1 MVQKVIPYLVNLD
14 TGLRARGKATLIN
27 ELTMGLIDLLEVYG
41 SKVEKYGKIHHISM
55 CFWPVRLIPLNK
67 TRACVCSYL
76 LNTKEELEVGK
87 FKKKPPRPDNVIKGA
102 DPESFLK
109 SLENYNDKYL
119 DTGGFLSSSNFDRG
133 DIVQEAL
140 FSADRVKYF
149 ENFFLNQYN
158 ISAFSGPYFVLEG
171 DPIAKSV
178 NQVSIAPEIVDF
190 VNMKD
195 VTMLDNYA
203 DTISDLCD
211 TWIKKGKTE
220 AEKLGKVKIDT
231 REEEKQLAMLNEEL
245 QKEKERDLDTDPQDL
260 VKSGKFKI
268 NDKTDDLNNHLGNLR
283 NSVGNLKE
291 AINKRDL
298 FLLDEAMKDLNLHYD
313 NLGNSIRRYE
323 KEISQLKRNI
333 DREISDIESA
343 HQQKISELESKIAE
357 VEQKIEDKHSE
368 LSNKRTSTED
378 VVSQIKNEKQAI
390 LTKIEEIKDDEMT
403 HVQEFLNNYTI
414 EIKTEDTTVG
424 IPIFIFYFT
433 DPQTKKTNVRV
444 PVLPI
449 MVEGG
454 SVVSTKAKEAFR
466 EKLEKLMNKYN
477 PLINLVE
484 KESEKSNL
492 MTEIKNLDT
501 QLEEA
506 INDLR
511 INKVLKKRTASKAK
525 DIITSLIW

>member
-1 MVQKVIPYLVNLD
+1 MVNKVVPYLVNLD
-14 TGLRARGKATLIN
+14 SGIRARSKVTLIN
-27 ELTMGLIDLLEVYG
+27 ELTMGLIDLIDVYG
-41 SKVEKYGKIHHISM
+41 SKIEKFGKIHHITM
-55 CFWPVRLIPLNK
+55 CFWPVRLIPVNK

-87 FKKKPPRPDNVIKGA
+87 FNKKPPRPDNVIKGA
-102 DPESFLK
+102 DPESFLN

-119 DTGGFLSSSNFDRG
+119 DTGGFLSSSNFDRAE
-133 DIVQEAL
+133 IVQEAL
-140 FSADRVKYF
+140 FSADKVKYF

-158 ISAFSGPYFVLEG
+158 VSSFSGPHFVLEE

-178 NQVSIAPEIVDF
+178 DQVSIAPEIYDF
-190 VNMKD
+190 VEMKD
-195 VTMLDNYA
+195 INMLDNYA
-203 DTISDLCD
+203 DMITDLCD

-231 REEEKQLAMLNEEL
+231 KEEEKQLAMLNEEL
-245 QKEKERDLDTDPQDL
+245 QKEKEKDLDTDPQDL

-268 NDKTDDLNNHLGNLR
+268 NDKTDDLNKHIDDLR
-283 NSVGNLKE
+283 SSVGKLKE

-298 FLLDEAMKDLNLHYD
+298 FLLDEGMKDLNLQYD

-323 KEISQLKRNI
+323 KEIAQLKSNI
-333 DREISDIESA
+333 DREIRDIESA

-357 VEQKIEDKHSE
+357 VERKIEEKHSE
-368 LSNKRTSTED
+368 LSEKRSSTED
-378 VVSQIKNEKQAI
+378 IVSEIKNEKQAI
-390 LTKIEEIKDDEMT
+390 LNKIEEIKDEEMT
-403 HVQEFLNNYTI
+403 DVQEFLNNYTI

-433 DPQTKKTNVRV
+433 DPKTKKTNMRI

-449 MVEGG
+449 MIEGG

-466 EKLEKLMNKYN
+466 EKLQKLMNKYN
-477 PLINLVE
+477 PMINLLE

-492 MTEIKNLDT
+492 MKEIKNLDT
-501 QLEEA
+501 RLEES